1 MQERLALRRCCA
13 YERAALVWKK
23 WVNSGRLAL
32 TGLDQAW
39 PGELIVPVEST
50 HVEISWKA
58 GHFGALNCLMVQ
70 TMIETSH
77 FGPKPTKILFFP
89 FSCKELQSVGLLP
102 SMAQVHLLLHAYWC
116 GHLVRLGWV
125 LAKREDNIFNFGQP
139 SVLSPPIIR

>member
-1 MQERLALRRCCA
+1 MQKRLALRRCCA

-77 FGPKPTKILFFP
+77 FGPKTDQNFIFP
-89 FSCKELQSVGLLP
+89 VLMQGVAVSWASTLNGASTLALACLLVWSSRSTWLGL
-102 SMAQVHLLLHAYWC
+102 SQE
-116 GHLVRLGWV
+116 GG
-125 LAKREDNIFNFGQP
+125 
-139 SVLSPPIIR
+139 